1 MYGGIHMPIILGIDG
16 GGTSTVAVLS
26 DETGQVLAKVV
37 GGSSNPTAISKQQFE
52 LELSNIMCK
61 LKEQN
66 EKAFEKVECCFAGLS
81 GVKELSFEKIAKSV
95 IQQFY
100 DDSVS
105 IIIENDAC
113 IALFSGTLG
122 MPGIVQI
129 AGTGAITYC
138 LDSHNN
144 SYRAGGWGYLF
155 DDEGS
160 GYDLGKEALKAVVKS
175 YDRRGTETVL
185 TEKILNHFQIDKVT
199 KIVDCIYSDQH
210 PRAII
215 APLSRYV
222 IQAAEEGDL
231 VSKSIVSKAA
241 RHYIEAIEACA
252 VQAEWDVKNAIPT
265 VLAGGVFS
273 NFRYFHD
280 VLVKQPM
287 NFQLQFLQ
295 PKIIPVGGA
304 IIGGLKQL
312 NEEVTTEFIKNF
324 SKQMK
329 MKL

>member
-1 MYGGIHMPIILGIDG
+1 MPIILGIDG

-37 GGSSNPTAISKQQFE
+37 GGSSNPTAISRLQFE
-52 LELSNIMCK
+52 SELAKIISK

-66 EKAFEKVECCFAGLS
+66 ENAFEKVECCFAGLS

-100 DDSVS
+100 DDTVS

-160 GYDLGKEALKAVVKS
+160 GYDLGREALKAVVKS
-175 YDRRGTETVL
+175 YDHRGTETVL
-185 TEKILNHFQIDKVT
+185 TEKVLNHFQIDSVT
-199 KIVDCIYSDQH
+199 KIVDCIYNDEH

-222 IQAAEEGDL
+222 IEAAEEGDYVAQVIL
-231 VSKSIVSKAA
+231 SRAA
-241 RHYIEAIEACA
+241 QQYILAIEACA
-252 VQAEWDVKNAIPT
+252 SQARWDVRKELPT
-265 VLAGGVFS
+265 VLAGGVFT
-273 NFRYFHD
+273 NFNLFYD
-280 VLVKQPM
+280 VLMKQPM
-287 NFQLQFLQ
+287 NFQL
-295 PKIIPVGGA
+295 
-304 IIGGLKQL
+304 
-312 NEEVTTEFIKNF
+312 
-324 SKQMK
+324 
-329 MKL
+329 